1 MINYTI
7 KSDTGLCAGKNL
19 CVNKEPYLIAIGA
32 IQYELATLDWRIL
45 ASTDPNAE
53 MIFKLIPGVSHMNI
67 RRKNLREREK
77 QAEIL

>member
-1 MINYTI
+1 MCWENFM
-7 KSDTGLCAGKNL
+7 CEQ
-19 CVNKEPYLIAIGA
+19 EPYLVAIGA

-67 RRKNLREREK
+67 RRKNLREREN